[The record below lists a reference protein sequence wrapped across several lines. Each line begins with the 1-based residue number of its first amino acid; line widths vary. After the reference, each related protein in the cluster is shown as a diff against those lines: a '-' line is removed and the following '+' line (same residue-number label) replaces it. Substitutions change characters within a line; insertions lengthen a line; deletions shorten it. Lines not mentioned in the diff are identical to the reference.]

1 MIDFIREICGKDISA
16 EPKRKWNWFAVV
28 NIILV
33 VGIIA
38 TCLSYKF
45 EWFKKLEP
53 NDDISITTTQ
63 TESVEIEGAGHILST
78 SIDESEI
85 DQ

>member
-1 MIDFIREICGKDISA
+1 MFDFIREICGKDIST
-16 EPKRKWNWFAVV
+16 EHKRKWNWFAVV

-45 EWFKKLEP
+45 DWFKKLEP
-53 NDDISITTTQ
+53 NDDISIPTMQ
-63 TESVEIEGAGHILST
+63 TESVKIEGVEHILA
-78 SIDESEI
+78 
-85 DQ
+85 